1 MNYVYPCLER
11 DSRLDESAM
20 NGNDSWEELMG
31 MGRLNE
37 RSEGSKQG
45 RFIVLLSCYL
55 VVLREREGERERE
68 RREERERER
77 EREREERNIPKP

>member
-1 MNYVYPCLER
+1 MYIHGWSVCLER

-55 VVLREREGERERE
+55 VVRCKL
-68 RREERERER
+68 
-77 EREREERNIPKP
+77 I